1 MKVGKG
7 FTSGCGSCESGY
19 GGGWRGDCRW
29 SQ

>member
-19 GGGWRGDCRW
+19 GGGMRGDCRW